1 MHLSARGG
9 SGIETA
15 EEHARNS
22 RFFVLSAVSNAAK
35 DSTSLGGKEWE
46 GEVPNLRVRDDW
58 VVKQSILMLF
68 AFAEYGHIQIS
79 LLFPFYTFLF
89 DRKTFPLVLFLFCFQ
104 HSLS

>member
-9 SGIETA
+9 SGTETA

-46 GEVPNLRVRDDW
+46 GEVPNLRVRDD
-58 VVKQSILMLF
+58 
-68 AFAEYGHIQIS
+68 
-79 LLFPFYTFLF
+79 
-89 DRKTFPLVLFLFCFQ
+89 
-104 HSLS
+104 